1 VVAVGRRRVTEE
13 QIMTLQAVTANRLRD
28 GQVVYLTSDLFWSET
43 LQASRLVEAGA
54 AAEALLKAAQ
64 NSVETRIVVE
74 PYLIPIDRGTVDD
87 QPPRAVGQRETIRA
101 AGPSVRLDLGHQA
114 AQE

>member
-1 VVAVGRRRVTEE
+1 
-13 QIMTLQAVTANRLRD
+13 MPLHAVTANRLTD
-28 GQVVYLTSDLFWSET
+28 GQVVYLTPARTWSEK
-43 LQASRLVEAGA
+43 LQASHLAEAGDDADALLQAAQASVEA
-54 AAEALLKAAQ
+54 Q
-64 NSVETRIVVE
+64 VVVE
-74 PYLIPIDRGTVDD
+74 PYLIPVNRDAEGG